1 MKEGSS
7 KKPQADDKGLNTL
20 LGSTKQTS
28 TDIIPNDDTIASL
41 IALGQ
46 GDKLRQFKDTFTIQ
60 NGDSRSDI
68 IDTTGKVALILSD
81 NQHQPANLGI
91 YTPNSDA
98 PIEVTD
104 PTHPCAFIIGN
115 LGLDSD
121 WYAVKDIAE
130 SIALYEALTNQ
141 GQSVTILASVNPFDF
156 NKMVRH
162 FAEVKQVTVM
172 VTLDKKDQV
181 TRSLLGVNV
190 KAIITTFDL
199 LLSFNNGQ
207 TLDDVLND
215 PDTIIKDMLADAW
228 GKLGN
233 IADPDS
239 TPTPYPID
247 AWNGLLKNVILAV
260 AHYAQVPLAMAG
272 QCILGAIAH
281 IGQQFVNAPHGD
293 RHNPASLILVTEGE
307 SGSGKT
313 ETMNLTHLKIDE
325 HEKRQY
331 QLYLTDLETWE
342 KDKASLTGKERQ
354 AFLDS
359 TPKPYNPETVF
370 KDATIETILDKYVNL
385 EIINA
390 SWATDDAAQFFNG
403 HSMTSKTAGNA
414 LTSFTDLY
422 SGGVV
427 NRSRSQKNAFANPRT
442 KAFNARLTLMLM
454 AQRIILEPAL
464 SDPLLNGQGFLA
476 RALIACP
483 EDLRGYRTWN
493 DPKRKDD
500 KSYNN
505 PHLIAYW
512 SRCESLLNPSPANL
526 PIAPDGEPERIKIQW
541 ADNKAKQVFDDHKQA
556 IENRQRKG
564 GVFATL
570 KAYASRMAENA
581 SRIASLIAFFDGR
594 TTITI
599 DDVTRAYLL
608 VEYSTAE
615 RLRYLDATPQGE
627 QNDSE
632 KLIGWLVKYCNRQS
646 VNQLAYSTAQSKVS
660 PKHLRK
666 KHNFELIAE
675 VLESE
680 GYIKIITNGRAR
692 TIQVRPELLDPG

>member
-1 MKEGSS
+1 MTIADKA
-7 KKPQADDKGLNTL
+7 KPQADDKGLNTL
-20 LGSTKQTS
+20 LGSTKQT
-28 TDIIPNDDTIASL
+28 TTEIIADDEITNSL

-46 GDKLRQFKDTFTIQ
+46 GDKLRQFGDSFTIQ
-60 NGDSRSDI
+60 NGDRKSDI
-68 IDTTGKVALILSD
+68 INTAGKVAFILSD
-81 NQHQPANLGI
+81 NMHQPANIGI
-91 YTPNSDA
+91 YTPNSDE

-104 PTHPCAFIIGN
+104 PSQPSAFIIGN
-115 LGLDSD
+115 LSLDSD
-121 WYAVKDIAE
+121 WYAMNNLADGT
-130 SIALYEALTNQ
+130 ALYRELISQ
-141 GQSVTILASVNPFDF
+141 GLNVTILVSINPFHF
-156 NKMVRH
+156 NNMVKH
-162 FAEVKQVTVM
+162 FAEVKQVI
-172 VTLDKKDQV
+172 VTATIDKKDEI
-181 TRSLLGVNV
+181 TKPLLGVNV

-199 LLSFNNGQ
+199 LLSFGNYQ
-207 TLDDVLND
+207 TLNDVLNE
-215 PDTIIKDMLADAW
+215 PETIIKDLLAEAW
-228 GKLGN
+228 GEPEQLA
-233 IADPDS
+233 ADTS
-239 TPTPYPID
+239 KPTPYPID
-247 AWNGLLKNVILAV
+247 AWEGLLKNVIVAV
-260 AHYAQVPLAMAG
+260 ARYAQVPLAMAG
-272 QCILGAIAH
+272 QCVLGAIAH

-325 HEKRQY
+325 YEKKQY
-331 QLYLTDLETWE
+331 ESYLTDLATWE
-342 KDKASLTGKERQ
+342 TDKASLTGKERQ
-354 AFLDS
+354 TFLDS

-500 KSYNN
+500 KAYNN
-505 PHLIAYW
+505 PDLIAYW

-526 PIAPDGEPERIKIQW
+526 PIAPNGEPERIKIQW
-541 ADNKAKQVFDDHKQA
+541 ADSKAKQVFDDHKQA

-581 SRIASLIAFFDGR
+581 SRIASLIAFFDER
-594 TTITI
+594 TTITV
-599 DDVTRAYLL
+599 DDVKRAYLL

-632 KLIGWLVKYCNRQS
+632 KLSSWLVDKAKGKNPLILNRTY
-646 VNQLAYSTAQSKVS
+646 VYNGA
-660 PKHLRK
+660 PKPMRK
-666 KHNFELIAE
+666 NNKILQNELDN
-675 VLESE
+675 LESMGHIKQADE
-680 GYIKIITNGRAR
+680 GKRKVIYINPKLIT
-692 TIQVRPELLDPG
+692 V

>member
-1 MKEGSS
+1 MNNADK
-7 KKPQADDKGLNTL
+7 KKPQADDKGLNAL
-20 LGSTKQTS
+20 LGSTKQT
-28 TDIIPNDDTIASL
+28 TANIITNDEITNRL

-46 GDKLRQFKDTFTIQ
+46 GDKLRQFGDTFTIQ
-60 NGDSRSDI
+60 NGNDKSDI
-68 IDTTGKVALILSD
+68 INTAGKVAMILSD
-81 NQHQPANLGI
+81 NLHQPANLGI
-91 YTPNSDA
+91 YTPNSDE

-104 PTHPCAFIIGN
+104 PSQPSAFVIGSLN
-115 LGLDSD
+115 LDSD
-121 WYAVKDIAE
+121 WYAVKSLTEGIE
-130 SIALYEALTNQ
+130 LYRQLISQ
-141 GQSVTILASVNPFDF
+141 GLSVTILVSINPFHF
-156 NKMVRH
+156 NNMVKH
-162 FAEVKQVTVM
+162 FAEVKQVI
-172 VTLDKKDQV
+172 VTATIDKKDEI
-181 TRSLLGVNV
+181 TKPLLGVNV
-190 KAIITTFDL
+190 KAVLTTFEL
-199 LLSFNNGQ
+199 LLSFDNYQ
-207 TLDDVLND
+207 TLDDVLNE
-215 PDTIIKDMLADAW
+215 PDTIIKDLLADAW
-228 GKLGN
+228 GEPELLATDTSKPN
-233 IADPDS
+233 
-239 TPTPYPID
+239 PYPID
-247 AWNGLLKNVILAV
+247 AWDGLLKNVIIAV
-260 AHYAQVPLAMAG
+260 ARYAQVPLAMAG
-272 QCILGAIAH
+272 QCVLGAIAH

-325 HEKRQY
+325 YEKKQY
-331 QLYLTDLETWE
+331 ESYLTDLATWE
-342 KDKASLTGKERQ
+342 TDKASLTGKERQ
-354 AFLDS
+354 TFLDS

-385 EIINA
+385 EITNA

-500 KSYNN
+500 KAYNN
-505 PHLIAYW
+505 PDLIAYW

-526 PIAPDGEPERIKIQW
+526 PIAPNGEPERIKIQW
-541 ADNKAKQVFDDHKQA
+541 ADSKAKQVFDDHKQG
-556 IENRQRKG
+556 IEKRQRKG

-581 SRIASLIAFFDGR
+581 SRIASLIAFFDER
-594 TTITI
+594 TTITV
-599 DDVTRAYLL
+599 DDVKRAYLL

-632 KLIGWLVKYCNRQS
+632 KLSSWLVDKAKGKNPLILNRTYIY
-646 VNQLAYSTAQSKVS
+646 NGA
-660 PKHLRK
+660 PKPMRK
-666 KHNFELIAE
+666 NNKILQNELDN
-675 VLESE
+675 LESMRHIKQADE
-680 GYIKIITNGRAR
+680 GKRRVIYINPKLIT
-692 TIQVRPELLDPG
+692 V

>member
-1 MKEGSS
+1 MSS
-7 KKPQADDKGLNTL
+7 TDKTKPQADDKGLSNL
-20 LGSTKQTS
+20 LGISKQT
-28 TDIIPNDDTIASL
+28 TDKIIANDEVLTSL

-46 GDKLRQFKDTFTIQ
+46 GDKLRQFGDSFTIH
-60 NGDSRSDI
+60 NGDRKSDI
-68 IDTTGKVALILSD
+68 IDTAGKVALILSD
-81 NQHQPANLGI
+81 NMHQPANIGI
-91 YTPNSDA
+91 YTPNSDK

-104 PTHPCAFIIGN
+104 PSQPCAFIIGN
-115 LGLDSD
+115 LSLDSD
-121 WYAVKDIAE
+121 WYAVKSLAE
-130 SIALYEALTNQ
+130 GIELYKQLGSQ
-141 GQSVTILASVNPFDF
+141 GLNVTILVSINPFHF
-156 NKMVRH
+156 NNMVKH
-162 FAEVKQVTVM
+162 FAEVKQVI
-172 VTLDKKDQV
+172 VTATIDKKDEI
-181 TRSLLGVNV
+181 TKPLLGVNV
-190 KAIITTFDL
+190 KAILTIFDL
-199 LLSFNNGQ
+199 LLSFDNHQ
-207 TLDDVLND
+207 TLDDVLNE
-215 PDTIIKDMLADAW
+215 PDTIIIDLLAEAWGEPEPLAADAS
-228 GKLGN
+228 K
-233 IADPDS
+233 
-239 TPTPYPID
+239 PTPYPID
-247 AWNGLLKNVILAV
+247 AWDGLLKKVIIAV
-260 AHYAQVPLAMAG
+260 SHYAQVPLAMAG
-272 QCILGAIAH
+272 QCVLGALAH
-281 IGQQFVNAPHGD
+281 IGQQFVDAPHGD

-354 AFLDS
+354 AFLDN

-385 EIINA
+385 EIVNA

-500 KSYNN
+500 KAHNN
-505 PHLIAYW
+505 PDLIAYW

-526 PIAPDGEPERIKIQW
+526 PIAPNGEPERIKIQW
-541 ADNKAKQVFDDHKQA
+541 ADSKAKQVFDDHKQA

-581 SRIASLIAFFDGR
+581 SRIASLIAFFDER
-594 TTITI
+594 TSITV
-599 DDVTRAYLL
+599 DDVTRAFML

-615 RLRYLDATPQGE
+615 RLRYLDATPTGE

-632 KLIGWLVKYCNRQS
+632 KLSSWLVDKAKGKNPPMLNRTYIYNGAPKPMRKNNKILQS
-646 VNQLAYSTAQSKVS
+646 
-660 PKHLRK
+660 
-666 KHNFELIAE
+666 ELDN
-675 VLESE
+675 LESMGHIKQADE
-680 GYIKIITNGRAR
+680 GKRKVIYINPKLITA
-692 TIQVRPELLDPG
+692 

>member
-1 MKEGSS
+1 MTIADKA
-7 KKPQADDKGLNTL
+7 KPQADDKGLNTL
-20 LGSTKQTS
+20 LGSTKQT
-28 TDIIPNDDTIASL
+28 TDKIIANDDVLTSL

-46 GDKLRQFKDTFTIQ
+46 GDKVRQFSDNFYISGEVVDTA
-60 NGDSRSDI
+60 
-68 IDTTGKVALILSD
+68 GKVAMILSD
-81 NQHQPANLGI
+81 NMHQPANIGI
-91 YTPNSDA
+91 YTPNSDK

-104 PTHPCAFIIGN
+104 PNQPGAFVIGS
-115 LGLDSD
+115 LSLDSE
-121 WYAVKDIAE
+121 WYAVKSLTEGIE
-130 SIALYEALTNQ
+130 LYRQLTSQ
-141 GQSVTILASVNPFDF
+141 GLNVTILVSINPFYF
-156 NKMVRH
+156 NNMVRH
-162 FAEVKQVTVM
+162 FAEVKQVI
-172 VTLDKKDQV
+172 VTATIDKKDEI
-181 TRSLLGVNV
+181 TKPLLGVNV

-199 LLSFNNGQ
+199 LLSFGNYQALN
-207 TLDDVLND
+207 DVLNE
-215 PDTIIKDMLADAW
+215 PETIIKDLLTDAW
-228 GKLGN
+228 GEPEQLA
-233 IADPDS
+233 ADTS
-239 TPTPYPID
+239 KPTPYPID
-247 AWNGLLKNVILAV
+247 AWDGRLKNVIVAV

-272 QCILGAIAH
+272 QCVLGAIAH

-325 HEKRQY
+325 YEKKQY
-331 QLYLTDLETWE
+331 ESYLTDLATWE
-342 KDKASLTGKERQ
+342 TDKASLTGKERQ
-354 AFLDS
+354 TFLDS

-500 KSYNN
+500 KAYNN
-505 PHLIAYW
+505 PDLIAYW

-526 PIAPDGEPERIKIQW
+526 PIAPNGEPERIKIQW
-541 ADNKAKQVFDDHKQA
+541 ADSKAKQVFDDHKQA

-581 SRIASLIAFFDGR
+581 SRIASLIAFFDER
-594 TTITI
+594 TTITV
-599 DDVTRAYLL
+599 DDVKRAYLL

-632 KLIGWLVKYCNRQS
+632 KLSSWLVDKAKGKNPLILNRTY
-646 VNQLAYSTAQSKVS
+646 VYNGA
-660 PKHLRK
+660 PKPMRK
-666 KHNFELIAE
+666 NNKILQNELDN
-675 VLESE
+675 LESMGHIKQADE
-680 GYIKIITNGRAR
+680 GKRKVIYINPKLIT
-692 TIQVRPELLDPG
+692 V

>member
-1 MKEGSS
+1 MSS
-7 KKPQADDKGLNTL
+7 TDKTKPQADDKGLYDL
-20 LGSTKQTS
+20 LGSTKQT
-28 TDIIPNDDTIASL
+28 TANIIANDDITNSL

-46 GDKLRQFKDTFTIQ
+46 GDKLRQFGDSFTIY
-60 NGDSRSDI
+60 NGDRKSDI
-68 IDTTGKVALILSD
+68 IDTAGKVALILSD
-81 NQHQPANLGI
+81 NMHQPANIGI

-104 PTHPCAFIIGN
+104 PSQPCAFIIGN
-115 LGLDSD
+115 LSLDSD
-121 WYAVKDIAE
+121 WYAVKSLAE
-130 SIALYEALTNQ
+130 GIELYRQLGSQ
-141 GQSVTILASVNPFDF
+141 GLNVTILVSINPFHF
-156 NKMVRH
+156 NNMVKH
-162 FAEVKQVTVM
+162 FAEVKQVI
-172 VTLDKKDQV
+172 VTATIDKKDEI
-181 TRSLLGVNV
+181 TKPLLGVNV

-199 LLSFNNGQ
+199 LLSFDNQQ
-207 TLDDVLND
+207 TLDDVLSD
-215 PDTIIKDMLADAW
+215 PETIVKDLLAEAWGEPEPLAADAS
-228 GKLGN
+228 K
-233 IADPDS
+233 
-239 TPTPYPID
+239 PTPYPID
-247 AWNGLLKNVILAV
+247 AWDGLLKKVIIAV
-260 AHYAQVPLAMAG
+260 SHYAQVPLAMAG
-272 QCILGAIAH
+272 QCVLGALAH

-354 AFLDS
+354 AFLDN

-385 EIINA
+385 EIVNA

-500 KSYNN
+500 KAHNN
-505 PHLIAYW
+505 PDLIAYW

-526 PIAPDGEPERIKIQW
+526 PIAPNGEPERIKIQW
-541 ADNKAKQVFDDHKQA
+541 ADSKAKQVFDDHKQA

-581 SRIASLIAFFDGR
+581 SRIASLIAFFDER
-594 TTITI
+594 TSITV
-599 DDVTRAYLL
+599 DDVTRAFML

-615 RLRYLDATPQGE
+615 RLRYLDATPTGE

-632 KLIGWLVKYCNRQS
+632 KLSSWLVDKAKGKNPPMLNRTYIYNGAPKPMRKNNKILQS
-646 VNQLAYSTAQSKVS
+646 
-660 PKHLRK
+660 
-666 KHNFELIAE
+666 ELDN
-675 VLESE
+675 LESMGHIKQADE
-680 GYIKIITNGRAR
+680 GKRKVIYINPKLITA
-692 TIQVRPELLDPG
+692 

>member
-1 MKEGSS
+1 MNDTDKA
-7 KKPQADDKGLNTL
+7 KPQADDKGLSNL
-20 LGSTKQTS
+20 LGISKQT
-28 TDIIPNDDTIASL
+28 TDKIIANDEVLNSL

-46 GDKLRQFKDTFTIQ
+46 GDKLRQFDDTFSVAGEFINTA
-60 NGDSRSDI
+60 
-68 IDTTGKVALILSD
+68 GKVAMVLS
-81 NQHQPANLGI
+81 NNLHQPANIGI
-91 YTPNSDA
+91 YTPNSDE

-104 PTHPCAFIIGN
+104 PSQPCAFVIGN
-115 LGLDSD
+115 LSLDSE
-121 WYAVKDIAE
+121 WYAVKSLTEGIE
-130 SIALYEALTNQ
+130 LYRQLTSQ
-141 GQSVTILASVNPFDF
+141 GLNVTILVSINPFHF
-156 NKMVRH
+156 NNMVRH
-162 FAEVKQVTVM
+162 FAEVKQVIITA
-172 VTLDKKDQV
+172 TIDKKDEI
-181 TRSLLGVNV
+181 TKPLLGVNV
-190 KAIITTFDL
+190 KAIITAFDL
-199 LLSFNNGQ
+199 LLSFDNHQ
-207 TLDDVLND
+207 TLNDVLNE
-215 PDTIIKDMLADAW
+215 PETIIKDLLADAW
-228 GKLGN
+228 GEPEQLA
-233 IADPDS
+233 ADTS
-239 TPTPYPID
+239 KPTPYPID
-247 AWNGLLKNVILAV
+247 AWDGLLKNVIIAV

-272 QCILGAIAH
+272 QCVLGAIAH

-325 HEKRQY
+325 YEKRQY
-331 QLYLTDLETWE
+331 QLYLTDLATWE
-342 KDKASLTGKERQ
+342 TDKASLTGKERQ
-354 AFLDS
+354 AFLDN

-500 KSYNN
+500 KAYNN
-505 PHLIAYW
+505 PDLIAYW

-526 PIAPDGEPERIKIQW
+526 PIAPNGEPERIKIQW
-541 ADNKAKQVFDDHKQA
+541 ADSKAKQVFDDHKQA

-581 SRIASLIAFFDGR
+581 SRIASLIAFFDER
-594 TTITI
+594 TTITV
-599 DDVTRAYLL
+599 DDVKRAYLL

-632 KLIGWLVKYCNRQS
+632 KLSNWLVDKAKGKNPMILNRTYIFNGAPKPMRKNNKVLQS
-646 VNQLAYSTAQSKVS
+646 
-660 PKHLRK
+660 
-666 KHNFELIAE
+666 ELDN
-675 VLESE
+675 LESMGHIRQADE
-680 GYIKIITNGRAR
+680 GKRKVIYINPKLIT
-692 TIQVRPELLDPG
+692 V

>member
-1 MKEGSS
+1 MIIADKT
-7 KKPQADDKGLNTL
+7 KPQADDKGLSDL

-28 TDIIPNDDTIASL
+28 TDIIANDDVIASL
-41 IALGQ
+41 IELGE
-46 GDKLRQFKDTFTIQ
+46 GDKLRQFDEPFYI
-60 NGDSRSDI
+60 SSDI
-68 IDTTGKVALILSD
+68 VDTTGKVALILSD
-81 NQHQPANLGI
+81 NMHQPANIGI

-98 PIEVTD
+98 PIVVSD
-104 PTHPCAFIIGN
+104 PSQPSAFIIGS
-115 LGLDSD
+115 LSLDID
-121 WYAVKDIAE
+121 WYAVKSLTEGIE
-130 SIALYEALTNQ
+130 LYKALTSQ
-141 GQSVTILASVNPFDF
+141 GLNVTILVSINPFHF
-156 NKMVRH
+156 NNMVKH
-162 FAEVKQVTVM
+162 FAEVKQIIVTA
-172 VTLDKKDQV
+172 THDQKDQI
-181 TRSLLGVNV
+181 TKPLLGVNV

-199 LLSFNNGQ
+199 LLSFDNYQ
-207 TLDDVLND
+207 TLDDILND
-215 PDTIIKDMLADAW
+215 PDTIVKDLLADAW
-228 GKLGN
+228 GKPEPLA
-233 IADPDS
+233 ADTS
-239 TPTPYPID
+239 KPTPYPID
-247 AWNGLLKNVILAV
+247 AWDGLLKNVIVAV

-272 QCILGAIAH
+272 QCVLGAIAH

-325 HEKRQY
+325 YEKRQY

-354 AFLDS
+354 AFLDN

-500 KSYNN
+500 KAYNN
-505 PHLIAYW
+505 PDLITYW
-512 SRCESLLNPSPANL
+512 SRCENLLNPSPANL
-526 PIAPDGEPERIKIQW
+526 PISPNGEPERIKIQW

-581 SRIASLIAFFDGR
+581 SRIASLIAFFDER
-594 TTITI
+594 TTITV
-599 DDVTRAYLL
+599 DDVKRAYLL

-632 KLIGWLVKYCNRQS
+632 KLSSWLVDKAKGKNPMILNRTYIY
-646 VNQLAYSTAQSKVS
+646 NGA
-660 PKHLRK
+660 PKPMRK
-666 KHNFELIAE
+666 NNKILQNELDN
-675 VLESE
+675 LESMGHIRQADE
-680 GYIKIITNGRAR
+680 GKRKVIYINPKLIT
-692 TIQVRPELLDPG
+692 V

>member
-1 MKEGSS
+1 MTIADKA
-7 KKPQADDKGLNTL
+7 KPQADDKGLYDL
-20 LGSTKQTS
+20 LGSTKQT
-28 TDIIPNDDTIASL
+28 TANIIANDEITNSL

-46 GDKLRQFKDTFTIQ
+46 GDKLRQFGDSFTIY
-60 NGDSRSDI
+60 NGDRKSDI
-68 IDTTGKVALILSD
+68 IDTAGKVALILSD
-81 NQHQPANLGI
+81 NMHQPANIGI
-91 YTPNSDA
+91 YTPNSDK

-104 PTHPCAFIIGN
+104 PSQPCAFIIGN
-115 LGLDSD
+115 LSLDSD
-121 WYAVKDIAE
+121 WYAVKSLAE
-130 SIALYEALTNQ
+130 GIELYRQLGSQ
-141 GQSVTILASVNPFDF
+141 GLNVTILVSINPFHF
-156 NKMVRH
+156 NNMVKH
-162 FAEVKQVTVM
+162 FAEVKQVI
-172 VTLDKKDQV
+172 VTATIDKKDEI
-181 TRSLLGVNV
+181 TKPLLGVNV

-199 LLSFNNGQ
+199 LLSFDNYQ
-207 TLDDVLND
+207 TLDDVLNE
-215 PDTIIKDMLADAW
+215 PDTIIIDLLADAW
-228 GKLGN
+228 GEPETLATDTSK
-233 IADPDS
+233 
-239 TPTPYPID
+239 PTPYPID
-247 AWNGLLKNVILAV
+247 AWDGLLKKVIIAV
-260 AHYAQVPLAMAG
+260 SYYAQVPLAMAG
-272 QCILGAIAH
+272 QCVLGALAH

-354 AFLDS
+354 AFLDN

-385 EIINA
+385 EIVNA

-500 KSYNN
+500 KAHNN
-505 PHLIAYW
+505 PDLIAYW

-526 PIAPDGEPERIKIQW
+526 PIAPNGEPERIKIQW
-541 ADNKAKQVFDDHKQA
+541 ADSKAKQVFDDHKQA

-581 SRIASLIAFFDGR
+581 SRIASLIAFFDER
-594 TTITI
+594 TSITV
-599 DDVTRAYLL
+599 DDVTRAFML

-615 RLRYLDATPQGE
+615 RLRYLDATPTGE

-632 KLIGWLVKYCNRQS
+632 KLSSWLVDKAKGKNPMILNRTYIYNGAPKPMRKNNKILQS
-646 VNQLAYSTAQSKVS
+646 
-660 PKHLRK
+660 
-666 KHNFELIAE
+666 ELDN
-675 VLESE
+675 LESMGHIKQADE
-680 GYIKIITNGRAR
+680 GKRKVIYINPKLITA
-692 TIQVRPELLDPG
+692 

>member
-1 MKEGSS
+1 MSS
-7 KKPQADDKGLNTL
+7 TDKTKPQADDKGLYDL
-20 LGSTKQTS
+20 LGSTKQT
-28 TDIIPNDDTIASL
+28 TANIIANDDITNSL

-46 GDKLRQFKDTFTIQ
+46 GDKLRQFGDSFTIY
-60 NGDSRSDI
+60 NGDRKSDI
-68 IDTTGKVALILSD
+68 IDTAGKVALILSD
-81 NQHQPANLGI
+81 NMHQPANIGI
-91 YTPNSDA
+91 YTPNSDK

-104 PTHPCAFIIGN
+104 PNQPCAFVIGN
-115 LGLDSD
+115 LSLDSD
-121 WYAVKDIAE
+121 WYAVKSLAE
-130 SIALYEALTNQ
+130 GIELYRQLGSQ
-141 GQSVTILASVNPFDF
+141 GLNVTILVSINPFHF
-156 NKMVRH
+156 NNMVKH
-162 FAEVKQVTVM
+162 FAEVKQVI
-172 VTLDKKDQV
+172 VTATIDKKDEI
-181 TRSLLGVNV
+181 TKPLLGVNV
-190 KAIITTFDL
+190 KAILTIFDL
-199 LLSFNNGQ
+199 LLSFDNHQ
-207 TLDDVLND
+207 TLDDVLNE
-215 PDTIIKDMLADAW
+215 PDTIIIDLLAEAW
-228 GKLGN
+228 GEPETLATDASK
-233 IADPDS
+233 
-239 TPTPYPID
+239 PTPYPID
-247 AWNGLLKNVILAV
+247 AWDGLLKKVIIAV
-260 AHYAQVPLAMAG
+260 SHYAQVPLAMAG
-272 QCILGAIAH
+272 QCVLGALAH

-354 AFLDS
+354 AFLDN

-385 EIINA
+385 EIVNA

-500 KSYNN
+500 KAHNN
-505 PHLIAYW
+505 PDLIAYW

-526 PIAPDGEPERIKIQW
+526 PIAPNGEPERIKIQW
-541 ADNKAKQVFDDHKQA
+541 ADSKAKQVFDDHKQA

-581 SRIASLIAFFDGR
+581 SRIASLIAFFDER
-594 TTITI
+594 TSITV
-599 DDVTRAYLL
+599 DDVTRAFML

-615 RLRYLDATPQGE
+615 RLRYLDATPTGE

-632 KLIGWLVKYCNRQS
+632 KLSSWLVDKAKGKSPPMLNRTYIYNGAPKPMRKNNKILQS
-646 VNQLAYSTAQSKVS
+646 
-660 PKHLRK
+660 
-666 KHNFELIAE
+666 ELDN
-675 VLESE
+675 LESMGHIKQADE
-680 GYIKIITNGRAR
+680 GKRKVIYINPKLITA
-692 TIQVRPELLDPG
+692 

>member
-1 MKEGSS
+1 M
-7 KKPQADDKGLNTL
+7 
-20 LGSTKQTS
+20 
-28 TDIIPNDDTIASL
+28 
-41 IALGQ
+41 
-46 GDKLRQFKDTFTIQ
+46 
-60 NGDSRSDI
+60 
-68 IDTTGKVALILSD
+68 
-81 NQHQPANLGI
+81 
-91 YTPNSDA
+91 
-98 PIEVTD
+98 
-104 PTHPCAFIIGN
+104 
-115 LGLDSD
+115 
-121 WYAVKDIAE
+121 VK
-130 SIALYEALTNQ
+130 
-141 GQSVTILASVNPFDF
+141 
-156 NKMVRH
+156 H
-162 FAEVKQVTVM
+162 FAEVKQVI
-172 VTLDKKDQV
+172 VTATIDKKDEI
-181 TRSLLGVNV
+181 TKPLLGVNV

-199 LLSFNNGQ
+199 LLSFGNYQ
-207 TLDDVLND
+207 TLNDVLNE
-215 PDTIIKDMLADAW
+215 PETIIKDLLAEAW
-228 GKLGN
+228 GEPEQLA
-233 IADPDS
+233 ADTS
-239 TPTPYPID
+239 KPTPYPID
-247 AWNGLLKNVILAV
+247 AWEGLLKNVIVAV
-260 AHYAQVPLAMAG
+260 ARYAQVPLAMAG
-272 QCILGAIAH
+272 QCVLGAIAH

-325 HEKRQY
+325 YEKKQY
-331 QLYLTDLETWE
+331 ESYLTDLATWE
-342 KDKASLTGKERQ
+342 TDKASLTGKERQ
-354 AFLDS
+354 TFLDS

-500 KSYNN
+500 KAYNN
-505 PHLIAYW
+505 PDLIAYW

-526 PIAPDGEPERIKIQW
+526 PIAPNGEPERIKIQW
-541 ADNKAKQVFDDHKQA
+541 ADSKAKQVFDDHKQA

-581 SRIASLIAFFDGR
+581 SRIASLIAFFDER
-594 TTITI
+594 TTITV
-599 DDVTRAYLL
+599 DDVKRAYLL

-632 KLIGWLVKYCNRQS
+632 KLSSWLVDKAKGKNPLILNRTY
-646 VNQLAYSTAQSKVS
+646 VYNGA
-660 PKHLRK
+660 PKPMRK
-666 KHNFELIAE
+666 NNKILQNELDN
-675 VLESE
+675 LESMGHIKQADE
-680 GYIKIITNGRAR
+680 GKRKVIYINPKLIT
-692 TIQVRPELLDPG
+692 V

>member
-1 MKEGSS
+1 MIIADKT
-7 KKPQADDKGLNTL
+7 KPQADDKGLSNL
-20 LGSTKQTS
+20 LGTTKQT
-28 TDIIPNDDTIASL
+28 TNEIIANDEILTSL
-41 IALGQ
+41 IALDQ
-46 GDKLRQFKDTFTIQ
+46 GDKLRQFDDTFSVA
-60 NGDSRSDI
+60 GEF
-68 IDTTGKVALILSD
+68 IDTAGKVAMILSD
-81 NQHQPANLGI
+81 NLCQPANIGI
-91 YTPNSDA
+91 YTPNSDE

-104 PTHPCAFIIGN
+104 PNTPSAFIIGS
-115 LGLDSD
+115 LSLDSD
-121 WYAVKDIAE
+121 WYAVKSLADGT
-130 SIALYEALTNQ
+130 ALYRELISQ
-141 GQSVTILASVNPFDF
+141 GLNVTILVSINPFHF
-156 NKMVRH
+156 NNMVKH
-162 FAEVKQVTVM
+162 FAEVKQVI
-172 VTLDKKDQV
+172 VTATIDKKDEI
-181 TRSLLGVNV
+181 TKPLLGVNV

-199 LLSFNNGQ
+199 LLSFDNHQ
-207 TLDDVLND
+207 TFNDVLNE
-215 PDTIIKDMLADAW
+215 PETIIKDLLADAW
-228 GKLGN
+228 GEPETLA
-233 IADPDS
+233 ADTS
-239 TPTPYPID
+239 KPTPYPID
-247 AWNGLLKNVILAV
+247 AWEGLLKNVIVAV

-272 QCILGAIAH
+272 QCVLGAIAH

-325 HEKRQY
+325 YEKRQY

-354 AFLDS
+354 TFLDS

-476 RALIACP
+476 RALISCP

-493 DPKRKDD
+493 DPKREND
-500 KSYNN
+500 KAYNN
-505 PHLIAYW
+505 PDLIAYW

-526 PIAPDGEPERIKIQW
+526 PIAPNGEPERIKIQW
-541 ADNKAKQVFDDHKQA
+541 ADSKAKQVFDDHKQA

-581 SRIASLIAFFDGR
+581 SRIASLIAFFDER
-594 TTITI
+594 TTITA
-599 DDVTRAYLL
+599 DDIKRAYLL
-608 VEYSTAE
+608 VEYSTTE

-632 KLIGWLVKYCNRQS
+632 KLSSWLVDKAKGKNPMILNRTY
-646 VNQLAYSTAQSKVS
+646 VYNGA
-660 PKHLRK
+660 PKPMRK
-666 KHNFELIAE
+666 NNKILQNELDN
-675 VLESE
+675 LESMRHIRQADE
-680 GYIKIITNGRAR
+680 GKRRVIYINPKLIT
-692 TIQVRPELLDPG
+692 V